1 MHIDYAIEG
10 YNRYLEISKNRNSAD
25 KDFIRFICCE
35 PKILN
40 AAELI
45 AKRENNSIE
54 FISCLCNSIRDTFN
68 SKYKTI
74 TQNQKYAL
82 SNFLIKNT
90 TPVELIAIAFDM
102 KINDVISKLEIDGF
116 ENREIKIGYDN
127 KSAHEDKNFQAWKYG
142 AINPTQ
148 DSDNGKWIDKAT
160 GEIYDDKFDYIGLRG
175 KELSSLATLAKN
187 GSKLTGL
194 KPLKGTNRQIEWAE
208 KIRFEKVKSM
218 TDSQLS
224 IVKSGNTSTH
234 KAQFWIDLRYI
245 EASKVVYIIDLFYSK
260 GSKK

>member
-1 MHIDYAIEG
+1 MHIDYAIEC
-10 YNRYLEISKNRNSAD
+10 YKRYLEISKNRNSAD

-35 PKILN
+35 SKILN

-54 FISCLCNSIRDTFN
+54 FISCLCNSIRETFN
-68 SKYKTI
+68 SKYKRI
-74 TQNQKYAL
+74 TENKKYAL

-90 TPVELIAIAFDM
+90 TPVELIAITFNMQVDD
-102 KINDVISKLEIDGF
+102 IISKLEIDGF
-116 ENREIKIGYDN
+116 ENREIKIGYGN
-127 KSAHEDKNFQAWKYG
+127 KSADEDKNFQAWKDG
-142 AINPTQ
+142 AIIPVK
-148 DSDNGKWIDKAT
+148 DKNGKWMDKAT
-160 GEIYDDKFDYIGLRG
+160 GVIYDDEFDYINIRG
-175 KELSSLATLAKN
+175 KELSPAATLAKN
-187 GSKLTGL
+187 GSKLNGL

-224 IVKSGNTSTH
+224 TVKSGNTSTH
-234 KAQFWIDLRYI
+234 KAQFWIELRHI
-245 EASKVVYIIDLFYSK
+245 EASNIVDIIELFYSK